1 MRDLVW
7 KIAVWLLVSAAMLLP
22 IAWVEGHGFLSS
34 ATIQMWAKAIV
45 LTDGPPV
52 FRATDAF
59 FPPLPF
65 SIALVMQSLSGGT
78 DHPAAAR
85 PERGGG
91 RAAGGVVVLQPAQP
105 RGL

>member
-45 LTDGPPV
+45 LTDGRRCSAPPMHS
-52 FRATDAF
+52 FRRC
-59 FPPLPF
+59 PSP
-65 SIALVMQSLSGGT
+65 S
-78 DHPAAAR
+78 R
-85 PERGGG
+85 W
-91 RAAGGVVVLQPAQP
+91 
-105 RGL
+105 